1 MSDLLA
7 YLPAVAALWL
17 GCYELR
23 LLRDGSDSPYA
34 VRCLCRF
41 GFCMA
46 AAMALLA
53 APTLH
58 LEWPWSPRLTHL
70 LGREMEMAALA
81 FLPPAV
87 IEIGLPRPRLLT
99 ARLHVGVSVSA
110 LVLCAVLFLSSGVR
124 TRHGSLL
131 VEGTGAPLLASSDAV
146 FTGYSLWC
154 LAVFLVPVH
163 RFARGLGPGALRT
176 GLRLITASVAVG
188 LVWALWGVSA
198 IVTVAVDH
206 RQSAGLD
213 QVGRMLGLCCLV
225 LGFLGGTAGGRVA
238 VTTAVGRWL
247 RAYRTY
253 RALEPLWSALRS
265 VSPGAALD
273 LGRPPVRLFSLHR
286 SEFAIYRRVI
296 EIRDGYLE
304 LRAFVPPDARAL
316 SEAALDR
323 FPVPPSGRA
332 AMAEAAVIAAALE
345 SARTGPVA
353 PADRDV
359 ALAYP
364 VGCSVEEEAAW
375 LVQVSEALTVAG
387 LVEHMRH
394 RVALPDPA
402 GDAASLRRPGPGRD
416 EGRSGQGGGGRR
428 QGRAEGQG
436 RFR

>member
-23 LLRDGSDSPYA
+23 LLRNGSDSPYA
-34 VRCLCRF
+34 VRHLCRF

-53 APTLH
+53 APMMS
-58 LEWPWSPRLTHL
+58 LEWPWSWPWFPQLAHL

-81 FLPPAV
+81 FLPLAV
-87 IEIGLPRPRLLT
+87 IEIGLPRPRLPT
-99 ARLHVGVSVSA
+99 ARLHIGVTLSA
-110 LVLCAVLFLSSGVR
+110 IVLCAVLFLSSGVR

-131 VEGTGAPLLASSDAV
+131 VEGTGAVLLASSDAV

-163 RFARGLGPGALRT
+163 RFARGLGPGALRA
-176 GLRLITASVAVG
+176 GLRLITASVTVG
-188 LVWALWGVSA
+188 LGWALWGVSS
-198 IVTVAVDH
+198 IVTMAVDN

-213 QVGRMLGLCCLV
+213 PVGRMLGLCCLV
-225 LGFLGGTAGGRVA
+225 LGVLGGTAGGWVC

-247 RAYRTY
+247 RAYRAY
-253 RALEPLWSALRS
+253 RALEPLWSALRA
-265 VSPGAALD
+265 VSPGTALD
-273 LGRPPVRLFSLHR
+273 LGWPSVRLFSLHLFSLYR
-286 SEFAIYRRVI
+286 SEFALYRRVI

-316 SEAALDR
+316 SDAALAR
-323 FPVPPSGRA
+323 FPVPPAGRA
-332 AMAEAAVIAAALE
+332 AMAEAAVIAAALA
-345 SARTGPVA
+345 SARIGPGA
-353 PADRDV
+353 SGDRDV

-364 VGCSVEEEAAW
+364 VDCSIEEETAW
-375 LVQVSEALTVAG
+375 LVQVAEAFTVAG

-394 RVALPDPA
+394 QVGRQALG
-402 GDAASLRRPGPGRD
+402 GDERRPGQGR
-416 EGRSGQGGGGRR
+416 GGRR
-428 QGRAEGQG
+428 KGRADEQG

>member
-23 LLRDGSDSPYA
+23 LLRNGSDSPYA

-53 APTLH
+53 APTMH
-58 LEWPWSPRLTHL
+58 LEWPWSPQSTHL

-81 FLPPAV
+81 FLPLTV
-87 IEIGLPRPRLLT
+87 IEIGLPRPRPLT
-99 ARLHVGVSVSA
+99 GRLHVGVTFSA

-124 TRHGSLL
+124 IRHGSLL
-131 VEGTGAPLLASSDAV
+131 AEGTGALLLASSDTV

-163 RFARGLGPGALRT
+163 RFTRGLGAGALRT
-176 GLRLITASVAVG
+176 GLRLITASITVG
-188 LVWALWGVSA
+188 LLWALWGVSA
-198 IVTVAVDH
+198 IVTMALDN

-213 QVGRMLGLCCLV
+213 PVGRMLGLCCLV
-225 LGFLGGTAGGRVA
+225 LGVLGGTAGGWVSA
-238 VTTAVGRWL
+238 TTAVGRWL

-253 RALEPLWSALRS
+253 RALEPLWSALRA
-265 VSPGAALD
+265 VSPGTALD
-273 LGRPPVRLFSLHR
+273 LGWPSVRLFSLHR
-286 SEFAIYRRVI
+286 SEFALYRRVI

-316 SEAALDR
+316 SDAALAR
-323 FPVPPSGRA
+323 FPVPPAGRA

-345 SARTGPVA
+345 SARIGPGA
-353 PADRDV
+353 SGDQDV

-364 VGCSVEEEAAW
+364 VDCSVEEEAAW
-375 LVQVSEALTVAG
+375 LVQVAEAFTVAG

-394 RVALPDPA
+394 RV
-402 GDAASLRRPGPGRD
+402 GR
-416 EGRSGQGGGGRR
+416 
-428 QGRAEGQG
+428 
-436 RFR
+436 

>member
-1 MSDLLA
+1 MPDLLA

-23 LLRDGSDSPYA
+23 LLRNGSDSPFA
-34 VRCLCRF
+34 VRHLCRF

-53 APTLH
+53 APTMY
-58 LEWPWSPRLTHL
+58 LEWLWPWSPQLTHL

-81 FLPPAV
+81 FLPLAV

-99 ARLHVGVSVSA
+99 GRLHIGVTFSA
-110 LVLCAVLFLSSGVR
+110 IVLCAVLFLSSGVR

-131 VEGTGAPLLASSDAV
+131 VEGTGAVLLASSDTV

-188 LVWALWGVSA
+188 LVWALWGVAS
-198 IVTVAVDH
+198 IVTVAVDN

-213 QVGRMLGLCCLV
+213 PVGRVLGLCCLV
-225 LGFLGGTAGGRVA
+225 LGVLGGTAGGWVS

-253 RALEPLWSALRS
+253 RALEPLWSALQA
-265 VSPGAALD
+265 VSPGTALD
-273 LGRPPVRLFSLHR
+273 LGWPSVRLFSLHR
-286 SEFAIYRRVI
+286 SEFALYRRVI

-304 LRAFVPPDARAL
+304 LRSFGPPDARAL
-316 SEAALDR
+316 ADAALAR
-323 FPVPPSGRA
+323 FPVPPAGRA

-345 SARTGPVA
+345 SARIGHGA
-353 PADRDV
+353 GGDQDV

-364 VGCSVEEEAAW
+364 VDCSVEEEAAW
-375 LVQVSEALTVAG
+375 LVQVAEAFTVAG

-394 RVALPDPA
+394 RV
-402 GDAASLRRPGPGRD
+402 GR
-416 EGRSGQGGGGRR
+416 QVH
-428 QGRAEGQG
+428 
-436 RFR
+436 

>member
-23 LLRDGSDSPYA
+23 LLRNGSDSPYA
-34 VRCLCRF
+34 VRHLCRF

-46 AAMALLA
+46 AAMTLLA
-53 APTLH
+53 APTMY
-58 LEWPWSPRLTHL
+58 LEWLPFPQLTHL
-70 LGREMEMAALA
+70 LGRETEMAALA
-81 FLPPAV
+81 FLPLTV

-99 ARLHVGVSVSA
+99 GRLHIGVTLAA
-110 LVLCAVLFLSSGVR
+110 LVLCAVLFLCSGVR

-131 VEGTGAPLLASSDAV
+131 VEGSGAVLLASSDAV

-154 LAVFLVPVH
+154 LAMFLVPVH

-176 GLRLITASVAVG
+176 GLRLITASVTVG

-198 IVTVAVDH
+198 IVTVALDS

-213 QVGRMLGLCCLV
+213 PVGRMLGLCCLV
-225 LGFLGGTAGGRVA
+225 LGVLGGTAGGWLS

-253 RALEPLWSALRS
+253 RALEPLWSALQAL
-265 VSPGAALD
+265 SPGTALD
-273 LGRPPVRLFSLHR
+273 LGWPPAGLFSLHR
-286 SEFAIYRRVI
+286 AEFALYRRVI

-316 SEAALDR
+316 SDAALAR
-323 FPVPPSGRA
+323 FPVPPAGRA

-345 SARTGPVA
+345 SARTGPGA

-359 ALAYP
+359 TLAYP

-375 LVQVSEALTVAG
+375 LVQVAEAFTVAG

-394 RVALPDPA
+394 RV
-402 GDAASLRRPGPGRD
+402 GR
-416 EGRSGQGGGGRR
+416 
-428 QGRAEGQG
+428 
-436 RFR
+436 